1 MSRPTWEQRIA
12 RASDLSARLHA
23 ASELLHC
30 YASLLRLQRDLYEAF
45 RQGAV
50 KEERFP
56 AFVQAAAGIGTE
68 EMARR
73 AASVQSLDET
83 AEDLFT
89 RAFLQPWAEA
99 TFPKPRPGDWEI
111 TALCPCC
118 GRKPQAAVLR
128 EEANGAR
135 RNLVCSL
142 CQYEW
147 EFRRLLCPSCAEDRF
162 ERLPVFRAEEF
173 PALRVEACDTCRLYL
188 LAIDMTVDGR
198 AVPLVDEVAALSL
211 HLWAREQGYRHLQ
224 PNLFGI

>member
-1 MSRPTWEQRIA
+1 MSRPAWEQRIA
-12 RASDLSARLHA
+12 RATDLAARTPAAAEILRCYARL
-23 ASELLHC
+23 LP
-30 YASLLRLQRDLYEAF
+30 LQRDLYEAF
-45 RQGAV
+45 RQGTL
-50 KEERFP
+50 KENRFP
-56 AFVQAAAGIGTE
+56 AFAQA
-68 EMARR
+68 
-73 AASVQSLDET
+73 LDE
-83 AEDLFT
+83 AGEDFLT

-99 TFPKPRPGDWEI
+99 TFPEPQPRKWEI
-111 TALCPCC
+111 TAVCPCC

-162 ERLPVFRAEEF
+162 ERLPIFRAEEF
-173 PALRVEACDTCRLYL
+173 PALRVEACDSCRLYL

-198 AVPLVDEVAALSL
+198 AAPLVDEVAALSL
-211 HLWAREQGYRHLQ
+211 HLWTREQGYQRIQ